1 VEDSIANPIDP
12 NLKMKIARIISMANA
27 KVRLQFLA
35 MARSLRATGCDLP
48 LFVIPYDDSRFPLP
62 ENAQWIEDEGLFAVI
77 RESAA
82 LPITR
87 KYLALTQTNSAY
99 FDSDIIHLRD
109 PRKWLEPVSEDA
121 FAVADTEW
129 LKARWTFTPETREL
143 YQSKST
149 LWLLDNFNSGF
160 FAHAAPMVE
169 MAQIEEFFVAHEGM
183 VRGQT
188 PTRSEQEGANFL
200 VHQSGR
206 RVVNLCLPPQRMES
220 TMACDYA
227 GNFEAVM
234 RGPNAPAFM
243 HYAGPGRNLDA
254 APARL
259 ISEHLTESENAEMRA
274 EFERRKQWA
283 NREGKWPL
291 WVRVARRLVSKVD
304 PRFRLQWNESFSAVR

>member
-1 VEDSIANPIDP
+1 
-12 NLKMKIARIISMANA
+12 MKIDSIISMANA

-35 MARSLRATGCDLP
+35 MARSLRAAGCDLP

-77 RESAA
+77 QKSAA

-87 KYLALTQTNSAY
+87 KYLALTQSNSAY

-109 PRKWLEPVSEDA
+109 PKKWLEPVSEDA
-121 FAVADTEW
+121 FAVADTRMA
-129 LKARWTFTPETREL
+129 LFLRWTFTPETREL

-160 FAHAAPMVE
+160 FAHAAPIGE
-169 MAQIEEFFVAHEGM
+169 MAQIKEFFAAYGNM

-188 PTRSEQEGANFL
+188 PTRGEQEGANFL

-206 RVVNLCLPPQRMES
+206 RVFNLCLPPQRMES
-220 TMACDYA
+220 TMACDYS

-234 RGPNAPAFM
+234 RTPNAPAFM

-259 ISEHLTESENAEMRA
+259 IFEHLTASESAEMRA
-274 EFERRKQWA
+274 EFEQRKQRA